1 MDKLKSSVRKL
12 SIRKKPN
19 TNIEVLP
26 RSPKSQEK
34 YELAKTQGTKEFKA
48 HQQLMDRYI
57 KNALINPYVK
67 NKYPNKNLDELLG
80 ELDYS
85 QMNEKWERHLKG
97 EKVSPKKSS
106 SSKKTLV
113 KKTSSSKKTLV
124 KKKTSSGKSNNS
136 DNVMSIIKLY

>member
-19 TNIEVLP
+19 TEVLP
-26 RSPKSQEK
+26 RSPKAQRM

-48 HQQLMDRYI
+48 HQNLINSYI
-57 KNALINPYVK
+57 KNALIDPYVK
-67 NKYPNKNLDELLG
+67 NKYPNKNFDELM
-80 ELDYS
+80 EEIDYNE
-85 QMNEKWERHLKG
+85 MNEKWEKHIKG

-106 SSKKTLV
+106 
-113 KKTSSSKKTLV
+113 SSSKKTLV
-124 KKKTSSGKSNNS
+124 KKKTSSRRSAGS